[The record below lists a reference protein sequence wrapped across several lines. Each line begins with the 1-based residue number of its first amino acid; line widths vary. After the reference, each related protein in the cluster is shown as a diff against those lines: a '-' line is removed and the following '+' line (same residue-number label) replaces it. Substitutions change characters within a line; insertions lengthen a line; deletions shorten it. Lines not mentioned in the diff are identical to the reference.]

1 MIRHTIV
8 SILVFIISGRIVFP
22 QCCASSGNPIGSTVN
37 LGLLD
42 KRVLRTAL
50 FYRIS
55 VSDKYYDGDRI
66 YSGDIGTIEKAISNY
81 IGLLAGY
88 GISEKLTIEMETV
101 YVINKTHLYEINNEK
116 LSGFGLSDAVISV
129 RPRIYRSRD
138 SQFEISCAIGSN
150 IPLSR
155 NLQQV
160 NGVTLPVDLQPS
172 TGSYGLVAQ
181 SNIVKEFPFSSINLL
196 LINRFEKYFENKQK
210 YNYGNSYS
218 ASFFFSK
225 HFSVENSRLQ
235 GWTAIM
241 QLKNQIR
248 SKHLKEGQP
257 INGSGNCSFFLI
269 PQLNLSVGGTWNISM
284 LVDIPVYQYFNE
296 IQLGN
301 KLSSSVILIKDF
313 TL

>member
-1 MIRHTIV
+1 M
-8 SILVFIISGRIVFP
+8 
-22 QCCASSGNPIGSTVN
+22 
-37 LGLLD
+37 GLLD
-42 KRVLRTAL
+42 KRVLRAAL

-55 VSDKYYDGDRI
+55 VSDKYYDGDEV
-66 YSGDIGTIEKAISNY
+66 YSGDIGTIKKAVSNY
-81 IGLLAGY
+81 LGLLVGY

-101 YVINKTHLYEINNEK
+101 YVINKTHLYEINDEK
-116 LSGFGLSDAVISV
+116 LSGFGLSDAVISL
-129 RPRIYRSRD
+129 RPRIFSSQD

-150 IPLSR
+150 IPFSR
-155 NLQQV
+155 DLQRV

-181 SNIVKEFPFSSINLL
+181 SNIIKEFPFSSINFL

-218 ASFFFSK
+218 TSFFFSK

-248 SKHLKEGQP
+248 SKHLKDGQL
-257 INGSGNCSFFLI
+257 IEGSGNCSFFLI
-269 PQLNLSVGGTWNISM
+269 PQLNVSLAGSWNISM
-284 LVDIPVYQYFNE
+284 LIDIPVYQHFNE

-301 KLSSSVILIKDF
+301 KLSSSIILIKDF